1 MTIIRYVTVVLLI
14 TLLGHGQ
21 VPQRHQLGELPR
33 QAEIPVRGLYRR
45 LVSQETWGIPTPK
58 RMKVL
63 SPYLSSSLV
72 HRIDQ
77 ARACRDDW
85 FRQHPKNDEKAPSMW
100 FEFGLFSGPDDRGN
114 PRAFQ
119 IDKTESEDDGSF
131 RVYVRLTE
139 GPAKRP
145 WNWQV
150 AAVVVSRNGQ
160 FAINDVVF
168 LRDRDF
174 DTESRLSE
182 LLTRGCD
189 GSHWVGFKN
198 AKKKAG
204 NSDKQK

>member
-33 QAEIPVRGLYRR
+33 QAEIPVRELYRR
-45 LVSQETWGIPTPK
+45 LVSQRIWGFPTPK

-63 SPYLSSSLV
+63 SPYLSSSLI
-72 HRIDQ
+72 HRINQ

-85 FRQHPKNDEKAPSMW
+85 FRLHPKNDEKAPSTW
-100 FEFGLFSGPDDRGN
+100 TEFGLFSGPDDRGH
-114 PRAFQ
+114 PYAFQ

-160 FAINDVVF
+160 FAIDDVIF
-168 LRDRDF
+168 LRDENF
-174 DTESRLSE
+174 GIESRLSE
-182 LLTRGCD
+182 VLITRGCD
-189 GSHWVGFKN
+189 GPRWVGPKRH
-198 AKKKAG
+198 
-204 NSDKQK
+204 SD